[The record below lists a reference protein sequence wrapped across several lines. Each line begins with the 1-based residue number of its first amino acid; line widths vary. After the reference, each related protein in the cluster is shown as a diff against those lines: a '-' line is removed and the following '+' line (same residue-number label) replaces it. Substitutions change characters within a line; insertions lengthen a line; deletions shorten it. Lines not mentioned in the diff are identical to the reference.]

1 MLKSKIVGVVMAG
14 GLLFAACGDDDGGGG
29 DSSASSNE
37 YSDAVA
43 EAIQSEGDVP
53 FSDDEVDCL
62 ARELVDAVGGASAFE
77 DAGVSVDDLSS
88 SADLSDS
95 GLDIGEDEAR
105 AVAGSF
111 SKCDINLTDAF
122 LEDLGDD
129 VPDEVRSCIEDNLDE
144 DTFADLFAD
153 ALVTGGEGDDL
164 PPELLEDLT
173 ACLS

>member
-1 MLKSKIVGVVMAG
+1 MYKNKIVGVVMAG
-14 GLLFAACGDDDGGGG
+14 GLLFAACGDDGGGS
-29 DSSASSNE
+29 SSASSNE
-37 YSDAVA
+37 YSDAIA

-62 ARELVDAVGGASAFE
+62 ARELVDAVGGPSTFE
-77 DAGVSVDDLSS
+77 DAGVSAEDLAGT
-88 SADLSDS
+88 ADLSES
-95 GLDIGEDEAR
+95 GLDIGEDEAK
-105 AVAGSF
+105 AVAASF
-111 SKCDINLTDAF
+111 GKCDINLTDAF
-122 LEDLGDD
+122 LQDLGDD

-173 ACLS
+173 ACIS